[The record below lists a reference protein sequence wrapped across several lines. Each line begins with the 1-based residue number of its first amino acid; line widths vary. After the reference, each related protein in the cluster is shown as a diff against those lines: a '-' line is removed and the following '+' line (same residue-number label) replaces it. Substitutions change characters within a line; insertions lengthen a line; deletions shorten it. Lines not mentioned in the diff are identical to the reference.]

1 VRTRPAV
8 LLVALLVL
16 PACTHDKKKA
26 DPNAEL
32 NAARGRLAVLAQAT
46 ANGSYIATYRFV
58 QRSDGTAGTIRFVQ
72 APPRYRF
79 DVIVHNSASYFELPT
94 GVVSCARKELKKT
107 CFLVARPG
115 EEVPALYDP
124 VLPRLF
130 RDAVADLAAN
140 PTEYVVRQVPYPSAS
155 VSPSS
160 ASASA
165 SATPGPSATPLPT
178 GECYAVTRT
187 SSTPSA
193 DRTGFED
200 GTYCFAEQ
208 GIATYID
215 VTTGSMV
222 LTAVGGTPNDASF
235 KPITKVVRLPDLT
248 PSPTPKK

>member
-8 LLVALLVL
+8 LLVALLALL
-16 PACTHDKKKA
+16 PACTHEKKKA

-72 APPRYRF
+72 SPPRYRF
-79 DVIVHNSASYFELPT
+79 DVIVHNSASYYELPT

-115 EEVPALYDP
+115 EQVPELYDP

-140 PTEYVVRQVPYPSAS
+140 PTEYVVRQVPFPS
-155 VSPSS
+155 VSPS
-160 ASASA
+160 ATASA
-165 SATPGPSATPLPT
+165 SATATPDPSATPLPT
-178 GECYAVTRT
+178 GECYAVTHT
-187 SSTPSA
+187 SATPSA

-222 LTAVGGTPNDASF
+222 LTAVGGTPDDASF
-235 KPITKVVRLPDLT
+235 KPITKVQKLPDLT

>member
-1 VRTRPAV
+1 VHTRTAV
-8 LLVALLVL
+8 LLATLLVL
-16 PACTHDKKKA
+16 PACTHPKKKA

-32 NAARGRLAVLAQAT
+32 NAARGRLAILAQAT

-79 DVIVHNSASYFELPT
+79 DVSVHNSASYFELPT
-94 GVVSCARKELKKT
+94 GVVSCARKEKKKT

-115 EEVPALYDP
+115 EEVPELYDP

-140 PTEYVVRQVPYPSAS
+140 PTEYVVRQVPFPSES
-155 VSPSS
+155 VSPPA
-160 ASASA
+160 ASPA
-165 SATPGPSATPLPT
+165 PSATPLPT

-187 SSTPSA
+187 SATPSA
-193 DRTGFED
+193 SRTGFED

-208 GIATYID
+208 GLATYID
-215 VTTGSMV
+215 VTTGTIT
-222 LTAVGGTPNDASF
+222 LTAIGGTPTDASF
-235 KPITKVVRLPDLT
+235 KPTTKVQKLPDLT